1 MAQDPIRIRQSA
13 APEAPGPAFYFDLGS
28 PEAYLAAERVLQVMP
43 VATPWV
49 PVLERDLGPAA
60 PTVDRDDFTA
70 RAAGAGLQP
79 VRWPDAFPFD
89 SEQAMLAATYAR
101 AIGRVVPFSLAAFRQ
116 AFAGGRALSS
126 DDAIVIAG
134 SGCEMHPKALLTGS
148 GTRGTR
154 AALERETAL
163 AADRG
168 VTSVPAVWLPGAA
181 GGGDD
186 DDLVF
191 HGADGLE
198 RAAAACE
205 VLAS

>member
-1 MAQDPIRIRQSA
+1 MAQDPITIHQPE
-13 APEAPGPAFYFDLGS
+13 PEAAGPAFYFDLGS

-49 PVLERDLGPAA
+49 PVLARGLGAA
-60 PTVDRDDFTA
+60 ADAVDRDDVET

-79 VRWPDAFPFD
+79 VRWPEPFPFD

-101 AIGRVVPFSLAAFRQ
+101 SIGRVVPFSLAAFRQ

-134 SGCEMHPKALLTGS
+134 SGCEMHPKALLTGTR
-148 GTRGTR
+148 TRGTR

-163 AADRG
+163 AAARG
-168 VTSVPAVWLPGAA
+168 VTRVPAVWVPDS
-181 GGGDD
+181 GDGR
-186 DDLVF
+186 VF
-191 HGADGLE
+191 DGEDGLE